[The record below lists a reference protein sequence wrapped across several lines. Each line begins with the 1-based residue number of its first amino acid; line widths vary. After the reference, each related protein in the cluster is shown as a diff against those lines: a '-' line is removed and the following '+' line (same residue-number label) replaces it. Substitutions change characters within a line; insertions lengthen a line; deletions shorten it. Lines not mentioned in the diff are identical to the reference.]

1 MLIEAIRS
9 LLKKRDPEDE
19 PPSGTHC
26 TQCRKRIGSSDEA
39 ELLVAG
45 RILLDDVG
53 WFCGPRCERDYRFAF
68 RISSEAPTSTIPDST
83 S

>member
-1 MLIEAIRS
+1 VLVEAIRS
-9 LLKKRDPEDE
+9 FLKKQEAEDE

-26 TQCRKRIGSSDEA
+26 TQCRTFIGSSDEA

-53 WFCGPRCERDYRFAF
+53 
-68 RISSEAPTSTIPDST
+68 
-83 S
+83 